1 MLKYKLLKLLRNT
14 VFLMHFAASNS
25 SPVVV
30 KISRVDVSTSK
41 KRIAFFK
48 KHLFSFI
55 GKYAFKSFIFR
66 GFAECILKKWLSSTS
81 AFNGDAELAKAYFG
95 DALAFNVPLSLIQN
109 ELPDWLAINDCPCH
123 TLQFF
128 IAHYQLTHLLQPA
141 KYLSLSKHIESLVN
155 VDWQVE
161 NTSAYQTFLAAA
173 DTQPHTR
180 HKIRLDSEAK
190 IQAYFDKIKS
200 LYDSIKTQGLQV
212 QRVANQANFRGS
224 PIYVGIDADGQLFK
238 LPSGKH
244 RLAIAKILGLQSVPV
259 VVNMIHADWIKK
271 NMLKHQLNAVTAILH
286 IKQFLLADHANE

>member
-1 MLKYKLLKLLRNT
+1 MRFS
-14 VFLMHFAASNS
+14 VSNQN
-25 SPVVV
+25 PVVV
-30 KISRVDVSTSK
+30 KVSRAQVSGSK
-41 KRIAFFK
+41 KRITFYK
-48 KHLFSFI
+48 KNLSAVI
-55 GKYAFKSFIFR
+55 GKFAKKVCVFNRLADFI
-66 GFAECILKKWLSSTS
+66 INKWLSSS
-81 AFNGDAELAKAYFG
+81 SPFIGDAEIAKAYFG
-95 DALAFNVPLSLIQN
+95 DALAFNVPLKLIQK
-109 ELPDWLAINDCPCH
+109 ELPDWLAIDNHPCH
-123 TLQFF
+123 TLQPF
-128 IAHYQLTHLLQPA
+128 ITHFNLADLLQPA
-141 KYLSLSKHIESLVN
+141 KYVSLSMHIDALVKS
-155 VDWQVE
+155 DWQAK

-212 QRVANQANFRGS
+212 HCEDNRANFRGS

-286 IKQFLLADHANE
+286 IKQFLLANHANE